1 MKKLMEQIMK
11 FGVVGV
17 VCFFI
22 DFVITMVVST
32 LLRNAAGM
40 ETGMAALIG
49 AFWGFTISVIIN
61 YLLSMKYVFVRK
73 EEMDRRKEFVIFTIL
88 SLIGLVIHEII
99 IMICIDA
106 IYGNWMWLQSLLS
119 PTLATAGAKIFATGI
134 VMVYNFITRK
144 KFLEQKEDEK

>member
-1 MKKLMEQIMK
+1 MNKLMEQIMK

-17 VCFFI
+17 VCFLI

-40 ETGMAALIG
+40 EIGMAALIG
-49 AFWGFTISVIIN
+49 AFFGFTISVIIN

-88 SLIGLVIHEII
+88 SLIGLGIHEVII
-99 IMICIDA
+99 LISIDV
-106 IYGNWMWLQSLLS
+106 IYENWLWLNRLLS

-144 KFLEQKEDEK
+144 KFLEQKEG